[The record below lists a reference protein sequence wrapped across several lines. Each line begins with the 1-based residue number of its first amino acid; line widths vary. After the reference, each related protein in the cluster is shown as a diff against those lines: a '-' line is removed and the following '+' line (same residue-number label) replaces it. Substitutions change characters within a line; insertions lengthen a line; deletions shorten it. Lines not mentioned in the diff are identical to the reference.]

1 MTHEEKLTYMRIAC
15 GIVGY
20 TFEERGLDMLVS
32 MYDLVLKKKG
42 DTDLHSIVKTELEV
56 EKRDLARREAK
67 KQEDKQIV
75 EGTIVGCYGCKFFNK
90 CDLRLDY
97 NNGGCDKYQNQ

>member
-56 EKRDLARREAK
+56 EKRELARLEAK
-67 KQEDKQIV
+67 KQEDKPLITY
-75 EGTIVGCYGCKFFNK
+75 EA
-90 CDLRLDY
+90 
-97 NNGGCDKYQNQ
+97 